1 MTEFTNKYVV
11 SVRTSQDINYLSN
24 LLLVFNRRRIKVV
37 DLNIYK
43 VDNSNYIKFNI
54 VFESDDLQ
62 ANNVMK
68 QINKLIEV
76 EEVKLYFWDTIET
89 KELGMFTLIKSQEH
103 KKFVLKEV
111 AKDYGAKLHEFEDV
125 YILELT
131 GSREELDELREEL
144 TAHHLIDFS
153 YSGPIGVL
161 NSNVRKELNI

>member
-1 MTEFTNKYVV
+1 MTDYLNKYVV
-11 SVRTSQDINYLSN
+11 SVRTSQDINYLSY
-24 LLLVFNRRRIKVV
+24 LLLVFNRKRIKIL

-43 VDNSNYIKFNI
+43 VDNSGYIKFNLI
-54 VFESDDLQ
+54 FEADELA
-62 ANNVMK
+62 ANNVSK

-76 EEVKLYFWDTIET
+76 EEVKLYLWNTIEVR
-89 KELGMFTLIKSQEH
+89 ELGLFTLIKSQDH
-103 KKFVLKEV
+103 KKFVLKEI
-111 AKDYGAKLHEFEDV
+111 AKDYKAKLHEFDDV

-131 GSREELDELREEL
+131 GSREELEELREEL